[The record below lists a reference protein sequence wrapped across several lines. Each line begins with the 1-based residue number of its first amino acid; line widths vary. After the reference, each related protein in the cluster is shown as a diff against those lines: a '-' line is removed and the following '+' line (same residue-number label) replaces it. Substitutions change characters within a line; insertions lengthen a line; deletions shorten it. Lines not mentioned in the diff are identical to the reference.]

1 MQKMVEDN
9 LLEVLDMDF
18 LYSEYP
24 TTDRGRIDTLAIDAD
39 RAPVIIEYK
48 RNRNDNVIN
57 QALSYLKWLKSQ
69 KVEFFEMMVMKRLG
83 PEKAKKISW
92 NNPRIKCIAESYS
105 KFDIDTLEVIPL
117 KLEL

>member
-1 MQKMVEDN
+1 MVEDN

-48 RNRNDNVIN
+48 RNRNENVIN
-57 QALSYLKWLKSQ
+57 QALSYLKWLK
-69 KVEFFEMMVMKRLG
+69 
-83 PEKAKKISW
+83 ISKSG
-92 NNPRIKCIAESYS
+92 I
-105 KFDIDTLEVIPL
+105 F
-117 KLEL
+117 